1 MLAKKIAKYP
11 EKAIKNFEL
20 ELKGTTDQVTLKRD
34 WETLLIQL
42 ILKWKEDYSPKGST
56 KKVMTE
62 ILLKLHYQFKEL
74 RHHPDYPEYDKV
86 GFKELARTLDLQG
99 KTCIIY
105 FIIILSYS
113 IDLQAD
119 TTFTCIIY

>member
-1 MLAKKIAKYP
+1 MLAKEIAKYP
-11 EKAIKNFEL
+11 EKAIKNFEF
-20 ELKGTTDQVTLKRD
+20 ELKGTTDTVAL
-34 WETLLIQL
+34 EGECESLLIQL
-42 ILKWKEDYSPKGST
+42 ILQWKKDYFPKGST

-99 KTCIIY
+99 KTCII
-105 FIIILSYS
+105 
-113 IDLQAD
+113 
-119 TTFTCIIY
+119 

>member
-20 ELKGTTDQVTLKRD
+20 ELKDTTDQVTLKGD
-34 WETLLIQL
+34 WESLLIQL
-42 ILKWKEDYSPKGST
+42 ILKWKEEYIPKGST
-56 KKVMTE
+56 KMVMTE

-74 RHHPDYPEYDKV
+74 RRHPDYPEYDKV

-99 KTCIIY
+99 KTCIKY
-105 FIIILSYS
+105 FIIIFK
-113 IDLQAD
+113 I
-119 TTFTCIIY
+119 